1 MKKAALAAL
10 LATTVI
16 FAPWRV
22 AEATNFLHGQRLY
35 SLGDYPGAM
44 IIWRDLALRG
54 DARAQYSLAVMYQ
67 KGHGVTLDKVKARE
81 WARRAAD
88 QNYEPGR
95 RLFEQLQA
103 GAKIAG
109 GNKPRKPAGQLS
121 ELERTKAAVEELLA
135 RIGGKIARDGALHH
149 GQLQA
154 EKLDDAIQITIPDI
168 MIQSSDGGAFELG
181 DVLARVRHVDQR
193 YDDITLA
200 LPGEIRF
207 RNSDGTS
214 GRITIANRLANLRW
228 DRRVETSTEFEF
240 RFGQIIFLSDD
251 NGELGRI
258 AEILAQAQVVEAQ
271 ELWTGPMAFSLTG
284 LNMTN
289 FEQARLSVDSARV
302 DLDLRDLDLHAYAR
316 NSASPG
322 WNGTAGTAAMP
333 PLETLLTMASG
344 LGLRTRIAGLS
355 WQSPTQGAFQ
365 LAAADY
371 GVSLSSPDRKLLN
384 LTLTARHDGL
394 SGTGSAAPE
403 AMVPRKMNVA
413 LNLSNLP
420 IDTLVSVGV
429 AAAVEVMLLGQVTSG
444 QEVFNRLRRELSAA
458 ATVLRLKRADVAAQ
472 DYNIAFDFTLRA
484 DGAAKAG
491 VVGGGNLRITDLKNI
506 LDAFGIG
513 EQPPLAALS
522 KMGRPVTGGPGVS
535 FAIAVRPDGQLTIN
549 GDAFTSLAPFQK

>member
-16 FAPWRV
+16 FAPWR
-22 AEATNFLHGQRLY
+22 AADAADFLHGQHLY

-44 IIWRDLALRG
+44 IIWRDLALQG

-67 KGHGVTLDKVKARE
+67 KGQGVTLDKVQARE

-88 QNYEPGR
+88 QGYEPGR
-95 RLFEQLQA
+95 RLSEQLQV

-109 GNKPRKPAGQLS
+109 GNKPRKPAAQMT
-121 ELERTKAAVEELLA
+121 ELERTKAAVEDLLA
-135 RIGGKIARDGALHH
+135 QIGGKIARDGALHH
-149 GQLQA
+149 GELQA
-154 EKLDDAIQITIPDI
+154 EKLDDAIQIIIPDI

-181 DVLARVRHVDQR
+181 DVLAHVRHVDQR

-207 RNSDGTS
+207 RNSGGTG
-214 GRITIANRLANLRW
+214 GRITIANRLAKLRW

-251 NGELGRI
+251 DGELGRI
-258 AEILAQAQVVEAQ
+258 AEILARAQVVEAQ
-271 ELWTGPMAFSLTG
+271 ELWTGPMEFSFTG

-289 FEQARLSVDSARV
+289 IEQARLSVDSARV
-302 DLDLRDLDLHAYAR
+302 DLDLRGLDLHAYAR
-316 NSASPG
+316 HSASSG
-322 WNGTAGTAAMP
+322 QNGTASTAAMP
-333 PLETLLTMASG
+333 PLETILTMASG

-355 WQSPTQGAFQ
+355 WQSPAQGDLQ

-403 AMVPRKMNVA
+403 AMVPRHMNVV
-413 LNLSNLP
+413 LHLDNLP

-429 AAAVEVMLLGQVTSG
+429 AAAVEVMLLGQVNSG
-444 QEVFNRLRRELSAA
+444 RQVFNRLRRELSAA
-458 ATVLRLKRADVAAQ
+458 ATVLRLKRADVTAK
-472 DYNIAFDFTLRA
+472 DYNIAFNFTLRA

-491 VVGGGNLRITDLKNI
+491 VVGGGDLRVAGLKKI
-506 LDAFGIG
+506 
-513 EQPPLAALS
+513 LAALGLGGRGPVTALS
-522 KMGRPVTGGPGVS
+522 EMGRPVTGGRSVS
-535 FAIAVRPDGQLTIN
+535 FAFSIRPDGQLTIN
-549 GDAFTSLAPFQK
+549 GDPIASLSLLLD